1 MGILAFGFA
10 LGVLQKWMDGS
21 AGSVFPPLLL
31 QLDLRNFFGRLGIWI
46 VLGTALSVYAGSP
59 LRASLHTAGF
69 FLSMVAGYYL
79 YCNYGLGFF
88 PKTYMMMWIIAACL
102 SWFPAYAAW
111 YAKGN
116 GLVAILLSSGIL
128 GVLLAQAVSLTHGF
142 YVYHGLE
149 VLAWLLG
156 VLLLYRK
163 PKELALELGLSLL
176 VAFLYQCIFPY
187 WG

>member
-1 MGILAFGFA
+1 M
-10 LGVLQKWMDGS
+10 
-21 AGSVFPPLLL
+21 
-31 QLDLRNFFGRLGIWI
+31 
-46 VLGTALSVYAGSP
+46 
-59 LRASLHTAGF
+59 
-69 FLSMVAGYYL
+69 
-79 YCNYGLGFF
+79 
-88 PKTYMMMWIIAACL
+88 
-102 SWFPAYAAW
+102 
-111 YAKGN
+111 
-116 GLVAILLSSGIL
+116 VAILLSSGIL